1 MKSTRRESF
10 IRQNSVETDSF
21 QNSKEGNLGEV
32 LYIEEGE
39 LIESTSSGGTGH
51 QVEGQTDIPQ
61 SKALTQINVINDPFS
76 PHQVL

>member
-1 MKSTRRESF
+1 LSLQLFQTGT
-10 IRQNSVETDSF
+10 I

-39 LIESTSSGGTGH
+39 LTESTFCEGTGH